1 MSEKVVFKG
10 AREDLAS
17 KYDKQQELAT
27 ILCETL
33 QVRRTRNGQPA
44 GLRDSFS

>member
-17 KYDKQQELAT
+17 KHDKQQELAT
-27 ILCETL
+27 ILCERHFKL
-33 QVRRTRNGQPA
+33 EGPEMGSQLV
-44 GLRDSFS
+44 